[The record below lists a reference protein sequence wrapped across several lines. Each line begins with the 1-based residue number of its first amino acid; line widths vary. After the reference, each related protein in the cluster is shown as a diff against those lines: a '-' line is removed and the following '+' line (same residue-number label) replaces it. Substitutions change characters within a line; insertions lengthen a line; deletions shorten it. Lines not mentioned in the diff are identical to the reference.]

1 MSVEPTMTTT
11 DVAKATAWLRA
22 QGLPATRS
30 FRRAA
35 VLLAASSLAV
45 LVQWA
50 ALAGLV
56 QVLFDSGTTVIPVAI
71 GVLVAAG
78 VVGVVLRHF
87 AQRAT
92 DAGRSAIVAAV
103 RAALLDVVL
112 PVGPGIA
119 GAGHADEGPGMP
131 RADPAIAAAAVL
143 ELAEDVADYHA
154 GVGPLHRSAPVTM
167 GLILVAVAIA
177 HWPIALLLV
186 VASALMP
193 MNMRLVGLVAAE
205 ESRRQLR
212 ATQRLAA
219 TVLDNFRGLRTIRT
233 LGAGDRQR
241 RRLERA
247 SNALNAETSRVL
259 RKAFLSGFVM
269 DAVVTFAIAVC
280 ATTVGFE
287 LLGYVQI
294 PGTAPLTLGAGL
306 FVLILCPMYF
316 FPIRQIASGY
326 HDRDRAMAAAEVL
339 CGFVPTA
346 SSSDAP
352 QAHSIEATRV
362 AASGD
367 LGSAVS
373 VLVRDLT
380 CRFDPEGRSVLDT
393 ITLDLPAGSW
403 TAVTG
408 ATGSGKTTLLSMIAG
423 LGRPTSGTVAWQDP
437 ATRALIAPNVDAV
450 SWLGQRSVVLEG
462 TIAENIRFGD
472 PDASDAA
479 VRAAAETAGLLA
491 FIDSLPAG
499 METKIGDDGWG
510 LSAGQTRRIAIARA
524 VLRDTGLW
532 ILDEPTAHLDPVTEL
547 AVLRALRRA
556 ASGRTVVIATHSAAV
571 LGVVDQQVDLAM
583 ASARVSERDAAV

>member
-1 MSVEPTMTTT
+1 MSVEPTTTT
-11 DVAKATAWLRA
+11 DEAKATAWLRA
-22 QGLPATRS
+22 QGLPAARW

-50 ALAGLV
+50 AFAALV
-56 QVLFDSGTTVIPVAI
+56 QVLFDSGSTAIPTAI
-71 GVLVAAG
+71 GVLVVAG
-78 VVGVVLRHF
+78 VTGVVLRHF

-92 DAGRSAIVAAV
+92 DAGRSAIIAAV

-112 PVGPGIA
+112 PSGPAIA
-119 GAGHADEGPGMP
+119 ERADRDAGQGMP
-131 RADPAIAAAAVL
+131 RADPATVAGAVL
-143 ELAEDVADYHA
+143 ELADDVADYHA
-154 GVGPLHRSAPVTM
+154 GVGPLHRAAPVTM

-177 HWPIALLLV
+177 HWPIAVLLI

-219 TVLDNFRGLRTIRT
+219 TVLDNFRGMRTIRT

-241 RRLERA
+241 HRLERT

-316 FPIRQIASGY
+316 LPIRQIASGY

-339 CGFVPTA
+339 CDVVPMDSRA
-346 SSSDAP
+346 DAP
-352 QAHSIEATRV
+352 QARRTEVTGI
-362 AASGD
+362 AASGEVS
-367 LGSAVS
+367 SAVT

-380 CRFDPEGRSVLDT
+380 CRFEPERRSVLESV
-393 ITLDLPAGSW
+393 TLDLPAGSW
-403 TAVTG
+403 TAITG

-437 ATRALIAPNVDAV
+437 TTRALIAPNIEAV

-472 PDASDAA
+472 PDATDAA
-479 VRAAAETAGLLA
+479 VRAAAATAGLLR

-499 METKIGDDGWG
+499 METKIGDGGWG
-510 LSAGQTRRIAIARA
+510 ISAGQTRAIAIARA

-547 AVLRALRRA
+547 AVLRALRSA
-556 ASGRTVVIATHSAAV
+556 TSERTVVIATHSVAV
-571 LGVVDQQVDLAM
+571 LAVVDRQVDLSA
-583 ASARVSERDAAV
+583 ASARVKERGAAV